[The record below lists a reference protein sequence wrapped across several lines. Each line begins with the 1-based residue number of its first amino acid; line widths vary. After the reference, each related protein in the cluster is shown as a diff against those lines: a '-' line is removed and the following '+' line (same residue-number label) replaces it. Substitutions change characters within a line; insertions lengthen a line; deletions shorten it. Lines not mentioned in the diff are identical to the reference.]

1 MCQWVGTE
9 QARVLVYMRV
19 CQTSVLQESACV
31 QAHAHTHGE
40 FCECLKMRL
49 FEDAQRKGCCTRVGM
64 HVTRGVNMC
73 VKEWECKPVCSN
85 VADVQIVSTSKY
97 LP

>member
-1 MCQWVGTE
+1 M
-9 QARVLVYMRV
+9 
-19 CQTSVLQESACV
+19 
-31 QAHAHTHGE
+31 QAHAHMHG
-40 FCECLKMRL
+40 ECLKMML

-64 HVTRGVNMC
+64 HVTQGVNTC

-85 VADVQIVSTSKY
+85 VADMQIVSTSNY